1 MNEIIIAFV
10 YMSIILNVVTIVM
23 LLKVMNLL
31 KSLGTTDKPQRD
43 KAGYKKSFFYK
54 LGKAMSEVN
63 RITNNEDTDDDI
75 VSIYENAEYKKLN
88 DDDFYDDGI
97 DIEALTKRKPA
108 SITNK
113 KIVEFESNSTPK
125 KKEVLDGY
133 IPGVFHNINEFMAYV
148 SARNLNVINTI
159 TGTKRTV
166 KYLDPYND
174 GNGPTVMIT
183 FSDGTRGVFAP
194 DVYAKAI

>member
-10 YMSIILNVVTIVM
+10 YMSIILNVVTIVI

-31 KSLGTTDKPQRD
+31 KSLGTTDKPQKD

-54 LGKAMSEVN
+54 LGKVMSQVG
-63 RITNNEDTDDDI
+63 RITNDDI
-75 VSIYENAEYKKLN
+75 ADIYENEEYKKLN
-88 DDDFYDDGI
+88 DDDDFYDDGI
-97 DIEALTKRKPA
+97 DIEALTKRKPT
-108 SITNK
+108 STTNK
-113 KIVEFESNSTPK
+113 KIVEFENNTTPK

-148 SARNLNVINTI
+148 SERNLNVINTI

>member
-1 MNEIIIAFV
+1 MNDIIIAFV
-10 YMSIILNVVTIVM
+10 YMSLILNVVIIVM

-31 KSLGTTDKPQRD
+31 KSLGATDKPQRD
-43 KAGYKKSFFYK
+43 EAGYKKSFFYK
-54 LGKAMSEVN
+54 LGRAMSEVG
-63 RITNNEDTDDDI
+63 RITNDEDDDDI
-75 VSIYENAEYKKLN
+75 LDAFENAGYKKL
-88 DDDFYDDGI
+88 DDAEFYDDGI
-97 DIEALTKRKPA
+97 DVEALTKGKPA
-108 SITNK
+108 PTTRK

>member
-31 KSLGTTDKPQRD
+31 KSLGATDKPQKD

-54 LGKAMSEVN
+54 LGKAMSEVG
-63 RITNNEDTDDDI
+63 RITND
-75 VSIYENAEYKKLN
+75 EY

-97 DIEALTKRKPA
+97 NIEALTKRKPTPT
-108 SITNK
+108 TNK
-113 KIVEFESNSTPK
+113 KVIEFENNTTPK